1 MRYFWIIKNTK
12 NEKITKNCHEVEI
25 KSGPIV
31 FVRFFLKLSIFNSE
45 YLTAIITPRDWLC
58 FTLHSLFLFHGTATI
73 TPNTQSLISCAPH
86 LVPRTIY
93 FTLLFFYCWGHW
105 YLQWI
110 LLILIVEPVF
120 PTFLCG
126 HIRAHHRFYWWL
138 SDAEISITG
147 ITKLKKLMCTSNLT
161 LWFSTKRTLVEDS
174 TRYSYFG
181 HQLGMS

>member
-1 MRYFWIIKNTK
+1 MFG
-12 NEKITKNCHEVEI
+12 H
-25 KSGPIV
+25 
-31 FVRFFLKLSIFNSE
+31 FFLKLSIFNSE
-45 YLTAIITPRDWLC
+45 YPTATITPRDWLC

-110 LLILIVEPVF
+110 LLILILEPVF

-126 HIRAHHRFYWWL
+126 HIRPHHRFYWWL
-138 SDAEISITG
+138 YDAEISITG
-147 ITKLKKLMCTSNLT
+147 IAMLKKLMCTSNLT
-161 LWFSTKRTLVEDS
+161 LWFSTKKSWSRTAHVIHILGTSSACRMIFENPPGGYGNSLCSISDL
-174 TRYSYFG
+174 SY
-181 HQLGMS
+181 LPWS